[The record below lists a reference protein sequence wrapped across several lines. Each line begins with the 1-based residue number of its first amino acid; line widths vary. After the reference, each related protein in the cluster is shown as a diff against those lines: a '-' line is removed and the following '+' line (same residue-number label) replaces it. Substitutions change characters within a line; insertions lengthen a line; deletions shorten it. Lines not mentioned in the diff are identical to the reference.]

1 MIHTAVMS
9 HEVLSYLLHKQSGL
23 ILDATLGGGGHTKA
37 ILEAA
42 DRVSVI
48 GIDRDEQAIDLASR
62 QLNGYKDRVTFYHGV
77 FTELEAALLS
87 RGNVDGVLVD
97 HGMSSMQL
105 EDPHRGF
112 SHQENG
118 PLDMR
123 MSGRGQTAEELIGR
137 SGVAELTAIL
147 ENFGE
152 ITRARRIARAIKKA
166 ADRGNLKTTGDLKNV
181 LAEVFGRMPSPGFM
195 SRLFQALRIALNR
208 EIDILGEFLDKILHF
223 VNPDARLVFISYH
236 SLEDRLIK
244 DFFRREGGGC
254 ICPPEVPLCVCGRTP
269 TLEVLTRKVVKTS
282 QEEIKQN
289 PRSRSARLRAARVIE
304 QAG

>member
-1 MIHTAVMS
+1 MS
-9 HEVLSYLLHKQSGL
+9 HEVLSFLLHRNSSL
-23 ILDATLGGGGHTKA
+23 ILDATLGNGGHTKA
-37 ILEAA
+37 ILEAS
-42 DRVSVI
+42 DRVSVV
-48 GIDRDEQAIDLASR
+48 GIDRDEQAIDLASQ
-62 QLNGYKDRVTFYHGV
+62 QLEGFKARVTFYHGV

-112 SHQENG
+112 SHRENG

-123 MSGRGQTAEELIGR
+123 MSGRGQTAEELINR
-137 SGVAELTAIL
+137 SDVAELTAIF

-152 ITRARRIARAIKKA
+152 IARARRIARAIKKA
-166 ADRGNLKTTGDLKNV
+166 SDRGNMKTTGDLKNA
-181 LAEVFGRMPSPGFM
+181 LEEIFGRLPSPGFM

-208 EIDILGEFLDKILHF
+208 EIDVLDEFLNKILHF

-236 SLEDRLIK
+236 SLEDRLVK
-244 DFFRREGGGC
+244 DFFRRGSADC
-254 ICPPEVPLCVCGRTP
+254 ICPPEVPVCGCGRTP
-269 TLEVLTRKVVKTS
+269 TLEMLTRKVIKTS
-282 QEEIKQN
+282 REEIKQN